1 MVAQLIDDDPAL
13 AHEHAIS
20 ASRRAGRIPVARET
34 LAMTAYRTGDFALA
48 LREIRT
54 FRRLS
59 GRDDHIAILVD
70 SERGMERPD
79 KAIEAGLAVDAS
91 KLDTE
96 QRVHLAIAMSGA
108 RLDLNQT
115 QQALL
120 ELEIPEL
127 NPNRAFSWSPELFG
141 AYATVLEDLGRAEES
156 EKWFA
161 YADRAAAALHEHAA
175 GFDQL
180 EVFEIVEEEPIEFD
194 EDDAYETDSYD
205 ADDSA
210 EGADRDSDTD
220 APVDDADDAAGA
232 DEVAEPAPAA
242 DADALVAEAEAEA
255 ETEEDSMSIEDEVAE
270 LLAEAGIVDTAG
282 EDAAVE
288 SETEEAETADEDD
301 ADEAY
306 AEAYVETEAE
316 SVAEPV
322 AEEAEADA
330 ADVAT
335 EAQND

>member
-1 MVAQLIDDDPAL
+1 MVALLIDDEPAL

-54 FRRLS
+54 FRRIS

-91 KLDTE
+91 KLETE

-141 AYATVLEDLGRAEES
+141 AYATVLEDLGRTEEA

-161 YADRAAAALHEHAA
+161 YADRAAEALHEHAA

-180 EVFEIVEEEPIEFD
+180 EVFEIVESEEPIEFD
-194 EDDAYETDSYD
+194 EDEYAAEDRH
-205 ADDSA
+205 ADEADEVDDHAA
-210 EGADRDSDTD
+210 EADRDAET
-220 APVDDADDAAGA
+220 AAIAELA
-232 DEVAEPAPAA
+232 DEVLADEMHEGSQAETDA
-242 DADALVAEAEAEA
+242 DADADADTAE
-255 ETEEDSMSIEDEVAE
+255 DVMSIEDEVAE

-282 EDAAVE
+282 DEAAEDDA
-288 SETEEAETADEDD
+288 AETAPAAEDADD
-301 ADEAY
+301 AD
-306 AEAYVETEAE
+306 
-316 SVAEPV
+316 
-322 AEEAEADA
+322 A
-330 ADVAT
+330 ATDSK
-335 EAQND
+335 ND